1 MAEKITR
8 ATQHPDLD
16 LIFDLIWG
24 DGHEGYRDG
33 MDCADLD
40 ESLGDPDEGTHP
52 WHDMTYGY
60 DLNTFQTYAQTL
72 ETPAEYHTDGSMWVM
87 DYLGRE
93 IAKRDAG
100 DYQ

>member
-24 DGHEGYRDG
+24 DGNEGYRDG

-52 WHDMTYGY
+52 CMT
-60 DLNTFQTYAQTL
+60 
-72 ETPAEYHTDGSMWVM
+72 
-87 DYLGRE
+87 
-93 IAKRDAG
+93 
-100 DYQ
+100 